1 MKNIVNNNSQ
11 SNGELPSTKKL
22 LNSTILA
29 IGVAAIILI
38 TTVLP
43 AEYGI
48 DPSGVGEI
56 LGLKKMGEIKVSLS
70 EKAISNKS
78 EPAIS
83 TSDIE
88 YNSSNYISQ
97 KGEITISFEPNEGRE
112 LKVTMRKGDQI
123 SYNWKTD
130 GEVIYFAAHTDS
142 GEPHDYSEG
151 TMKSDKGVLKA
162 FCDGRH
168 GWWYKNRTSEVVT
181 LTLQVDGK
189 YSDFREEF

>member
-1 MKNIVNNNSQ
+1 MSNNIP
-11 SNGELPSTKKL
+11 SNTELPSTSKL
-22 LNSTILA
+22 IKSTIIA
-29 IGVAAIILI
+29 IGIATIILV

-48 DPSGVGEI
+48 DPTGAGEL
-56 LGLKKMGEIKVSLS
+56 LGLKKMGEIKESLS
-70 EKAISNKS
+70 EKAIADKSGSVGKSASNIDLK
-78 EPAIS
+78 P
-83 TSDIE
+83 
-88 YNSSNYISQ
+88 SNYISQ
-97 KGEITISFEPNEGRE
+97 KGEITISFKPNEGRE
-112 LKVTMRKGDQI
+112 LKVTMLKDEEI
-123 SYNWKTD
+123 NYDWHTD
-130 GEVIYFAAHTDS
+130 GEEIYFAVHTDS

-151 TMKSDKGVLKA
+151 TKSSDKGVLKA

>member
-1 MKNIVNNNSQ
+1 MNNNIP
-11 SNGELPSTKKL
+11 SNNELPSTSKL
-22 LNSTILA
+22 IKSTIVA
-29 IGVAAIILI
+29 IGIAAIILV
-38 TTVLP
+38 TTVFP

-48 DPSGVGEI
+48 DPTGAGEL

-70 EKAISNKS
+70 EKAIADKSGSAGKSASNIDLK
-78 EPAIS
+78 P
-83 TSDIE
+83 
-88 YNSSNYISQ
+88 SNYILQ
-97 KGEITISFEPNEGRE
+97 KGEITISFKPNEGRE
-112 LKVTMRKGDQI
+112 LKVTMLKGEEINYD
-123 SYNWKTD
+123 WHTD
-130 GEVIYFAAHTDS
+130 GEEIYFAAHTDS

-181 LTLQVDGK
+181 LTLLVDGN